1 MYATLSFYCL
11 RIGIRQSWLQKYK
24 KSFATYLQIGK
35 KSNNQEVKEGKI
47 SPWRRMRNIQI
58 PISCLLNATDNRTRQ
73 RLPKSWCNASKH
85 WCCIE
90 IQVLD
95 RDRRRQFHHLHF
107 HAMLVYLCAQLA
119 LAAVMIHAT
128 FHATVSHRT
137 HHHLVIAKTV
147 HDGST
152 HAQVNHHERE
162 HQSHQ
167 YVERTFHTYFLHL
180 SFLKL
185 QN

>member
-1 MYATLSFYCL
+1 ME
-11 RIGIRQSWLQKYK
+11 
-24 KSFATYLQIGK
+24 

-47 SPWRRMRNIQI
+47 SPWRRMRNVLI

-73 RLPKSWCNASKH
+73 RLPKGWRDACKH
-85 WCCIE
+85 WYCIE

-107 HAMLVYLCAQLA
+107 HAMLVYLCAQLT
-119 LAAVMIHAT
+119 L
-128 FHATVSHRT
+128 ATVSHHT
-137 HHHLVIAKTV
+137 HHHLVIMKAV

-162 HQSHQ
+162 HQNHQ

-180 SFLKL
+180 SFSGCKIKHFHQNMKL
-185 QN
+185 IPP

>member
-1 MYATLSFYCL
+1 MQPQVFTDRDRHTTILAAKVPKNFCNL
-11 RIGIRQSWLQKYK
+11 
-24 KSFATYLQIGK
+24 FANME

-47 SPWRRMRNIQI
+47 SPWRRMRNILI
-58 PISCLLNATDNRTRQ
+58 PISCLLNATDNRTRK
-73 RLPKSWCNASKH
+73 RLPKGWRDACKH

-95 RDRRRQFHHLHF
+95 RDRRRQFYQLHF
-107 HAMLVYLCAQLA
+107 HAMLVHLCAQLT
-119 LAAVMIHAT
+119 LATVIVHAT
-128 FHATVSHRT
+128 FHATVSHHT
-137 HHHLVIAKTV
+137 HHHLVIVKAV